1 MKAGEYSMEI
11 SIVGYDKL
19 AKLLTLAADTSF
31 IDLGIIT
38 MRPAARMLADVT
50 VKANRPLIERQIDKT
65 VVNIAQSITSEGS
78 TVMEAM
84 QKLPGVQVTTDGQ
97 VTINGRSGVN
107 VYLDGKPTYL
117 SATDLASLLS
127 GMPASS
133 IQRIEIMTNPPAKYD
148 ASGTSGIINI
158 VRKKSHKS
166 GFNGSVNGSLGEGH
180 YGKYNGG
187 VTLNYKNDHL
197 NLFFNNTYTYNKTLF
212 NRKVTSDI
220 LNTDQSLSISEVSDN
235 NNVNTNRTYR
245 PTAGIDWYLSPK
257 TTVSLSGTGGL
268 GNSDDQTLSGL
279 DIFDGNRVKTN
290 HEDFTSL
297 SPDHPFNYTT
307 TLQLARQL
315 DTTGREFTVDLD
327 YSRYKNDP
335 KQNNFATLEDAG
347 NNFISQ
353 ADALL
358 LEKRRLD
365 IYSAKM
371 DYTRPWQNGRMEAG
385 LKSSY
390 VRAEND
396 NTYYDQVNGQNL
408 VDTSQS
414 DYSVNSEQINAA
426 YVDIS
431 RSTLGILKS

>member
-1 MKAGEYSMEI
+1 
-11 SIVGYDKL
+11 
-19 AKLLTLAADTSF
+19 
-31 IDLGIIT
+31 
-38 MRPAARMLADVT
+38 
-50 VKANRPLIERQIDKT
+50 
-65 VVNIAQSITSEGS
+65 
-78 TVMEAM
+78 
-84 QKLPGVQVTTDGQ
+84 
-97 VTINGRSGVN
+97 
-107 VYLDGKPTYL
+107 
-117 SATDLASLLS
+117 
-127 GMPASS
+127 
-133 IQRIEIMTNPPAKYD
+133 
-148 ASGTSGIINI
+148 
-158 VRKKSHKS
+158 
-166 GFNGSVNGSLGEGH
+166 
-180 YGKYNGG
+180 
-187 VTLNYKNDHL
+187 
-197 NLFFNNTYTYNKTLF
+197 
-212 NRKVTSDI
+212 
-220 LNTDQSLSISEVSDN
+220 
-235 NNVNTNRTYR
+235 
-245 PTAGIDWYLSPK
+245 LSPK